1 MSLEIVSASLMRLV
15 KLKKKKTTNKMLLN
29 KVNLGHGQLL
39 YCCIKLYVSIVWQGA
54 WRELPVKTHLVMFD
68 ITLWIY
74 VTNTMIWFQTGLNC
88 LLQHICADE
97 FS

>member
-1 MSLEIVSASLMRLV
+1 
-15 KLKKKKTTNKMLLN
+15 MLLN

-74 VTNTMIWFQTGLNC
+74 VTNTMI
-88 LLQHICADE
+88 
-97 FS
+97 